1 MEWLFKLVIL
11 FFIIILILNFI
22 IENFFNQIYI
32 IKRFYSNKEI
42 ENILNEVKNFELRNI
57 KNEKSYKMINKESK
71 IYDIIYSDKLKKLIK
86 IKFNKEI
93 AIPKHLIE
101 YRIYE
106 NSDGMDWHRDKSLFK
121 ENYLECILLLKNNSN
136 SYFKFKKNNKK
147 YRYYQ
152 KKGDLILLYPLDI
165 EHKIDP
171 IFNGKK
177 HILKFIINFI

>member
-1 MEWLFKLVIL
+1 M
-11 FFIIILILNFI
+11 
-22 IENFFNQIYI
+22 
-32 IKRFYSNKEI
+32 
-42 ENILNEVKNFELRNI
+42 
-57 KNEKSYKMINKESK
+57 
-71 IYDIIYSDKLKKLIK
+71 
-86 IKFNKEI
+86 
-93 AIPKHLIE
+93 
-101 YRIYE
+101 
-106 NSDGMDWHRDKSLFK
+106 